1 MEIAAAH
8 NNQFPQ
14 NNKVQVVPK
23 PVNIGAALAYLN
35 LLLLILSPDLGSAQY
50 TESSLT
56 AQHNICDGAEIPVS
70 PTTSCLPQS
79 AQQPEAVMAPAAA
92 TRLAASLLSDL
103 RSTTGNR
110 ISAATTVTIIR
121 YKVSKKSLRK
131 ETLRGM
137 SESETLEASVINYY
151 SIFLLMKF
159 SLSIT
164 RQRFGWNQSSPRP
177 GWEEASQ
184 TWSFPTV
191 FNSTSRGR

>member
-1 MEIAAAH
+1 MRLEIAAAH

-110 ISAATTVTIIR
+110 ISAATTPTVIR
-121 YKVSKKSLRK
+121 YKVSMKS
-131 ETLRGM
+131 LRGM
-137 SESETLEASVINYY
+137 SESETLSFFVEASEADCVRDETVYY
-151 SIFLLMKF
+151 IEK
-159 SLSIT
+159 
-164 RQRFGWNQSSPRP
+164 
-177 GWEEASQ
+177 
-184 TWSFPTV
+184 V
-191 FNSTSRGR
+191 V

>member
-1 MEIAAAH
+1 MRLEIAAAH

-23 PVNIGAALAYLN
+23 PVNIGAALAYLI

-110 ISAATTVTIIR
+110 ISAATTPTVIR
-121 YKVSKKSLRK
+121 YKVSMKS
-131 ETLRGM
+131 LRGM
-137 SESETLEASVINYY
+137 SESETLSFFVEASEIII
-151 SIFLLMKF
+151 SIILLIKF
-159 SLSIT
+159 SLSKLLKQI
-164 RQRFGWNQSSPRP
+164 
-177 GWEEASQ
+177 
-184 TWSFPTV
+184 
-191 FNSTSRGR
+191 